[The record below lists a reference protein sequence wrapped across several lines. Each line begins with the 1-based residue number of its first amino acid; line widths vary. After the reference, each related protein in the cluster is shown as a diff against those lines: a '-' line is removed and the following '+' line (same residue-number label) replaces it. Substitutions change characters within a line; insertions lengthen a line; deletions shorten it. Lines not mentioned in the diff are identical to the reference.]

1 MELNGAPDLRSGNLL
16 IIALMASIR
25 GVLQV
30 GGSYALN
37 DHTWHGV
44 YPDIRLNLAG
54 GTLFRLGTDA
64 LFTVDIL
71 QQMIHNCQY
80 RHILD
85 VIQ

>member
-1 MELNGAPDLRSGNLL
+1 MVSLGTFPPFRFAMGLNGAPDLRSGNLL

-44 YPDIRLNLAG
+44 NLDIRLNLAG
-54 GTLFRLGTDA
+54 GTLFRQGTDS
-64 LFTVDIL
+64 L
-71 QQMIHNCQY
+71 
-80 RHILD
+80 
-85 VIQ
+85 